1 MPIKI
6 NGKQLLL
13 KGTNRHDTD
22 PVYGKYVPEETQ
34 EEDVKLM
41 KQYNLN
47 AIRTSHY
54 SNDEYLYYLCD
65 KYGLYMMGETNLEAH
80 ALQNEFQKAC
90 YGQNRHDI

>member
-1 MPIKI
+1 MRTEVDGSGNRTTEDSAYEPIKI

-22 PVYGKYVPEETQ
+22 PGFVENMCRRKRRKKT
-34 EEDVKLM
+34 LSFM

-54 SNDEYLYYLCD
+54 SNDEYLYYL
-65 KYGLYMMGETNLEAH
+65 
-80 ALQNEFQKAC
+80 
-90 YGQNRHDI
+90 